1 VARENVS
8 ASRVGYIR
16 LIMALND
23 FKEFAHGITFF
34 VPGEPQGKARPRS
47 SVVTKADGSVA
58 RGKSGRAVI
67 RHYTPKKTEDYEAN
81 IAVFYRQVKVGP
93 PTIQPVI
100 LVLEIIH
107 PIPESWPKWKR
118 ELVAKGSILPV
129 TKPDADNILK
139 VVKDALNGVAW
150 IDDTQVV
157 GTIKV
162 KRYGAQ
168 SGVGVTIIPL
178 AELPSTI
185 KVVPR

>member
-1 VARENVS
+1 MR
-8 ASRVGYIR
+8 
-16 LIMALND
+16 ALNIS
-23 FKEFAHGITFF
+23 GPGTICFF
-34 VPGEPQGKARPRS
+34 VPGDPQGKARARS

-81 IAVFYRQVKVGP
+81 IATFYRQVKAGP

-100 LVLEIIH
+100 LVLEVIH
-107 PIPESWPKWKR
+107 GIPDSWPKWKR
-118 ELVAKGSILPV
+118 ELAIQGKMLPV
-129 TKPDADNILK
+129 TKPDGDNVEK
-139 VVKDALNGVAW
+139 AVKDALNGVAW

-162 KRYGAQ
+162 KRYG
-168 SGVGVTIIPL
+168 SPGVGVTIIPL

-185 KVVPR
+185 KVIPR